1 MKWLR
6 ERSFHGKKER
16 NYYENMN
23 FCTKGKF
30 ILERR
35 KEFID
40 FLN

>member
-1 MKWLR
+1 MVKRKKFSW
-6 ERSFHGKKER
+6 KKER

>member
-1 MKWLR
+1 MVKKKKFSW
-6 ERSFHGKKER
+6 KKER
-16 NYYENMN
+16 NYYENMSL
-23 FCTKGKF
+23 CTKGKF